1 MTTEAFITPA
11 VIRWARERNQW
22 SPHEL
27 ADKVSVKEEVLN
39 AWEQGDLRPSFS
51 KAKVLAK
58 KLRIPFGY
66 LFLSTPPSDDL
77 PLPDLRTVA
86 GEPVQTPSPDFLD
99 LLNDVMAKQ
108 QWYREYL
115 EDEEAEPVPF
125 IGRFTTT
132 DEPQKIAEDMKLT
145 LGMNNGLRSQSNSW
159 TDFLTNFMHRAE
171 DIGVLVMRSSVVE
184 NNNYRKLSVSEFRG
198 FAISDRLAP
207 LVFINGQDAKAAQI
221 FTLAHELAHLWV
233 GTSGVSNPDYRRA
246 TTQQMAETEQVCNS
260 AAAETL
266 VPASD
271 FLGRWRTG
279 RPVELNL
286 QSLAEHY
293 RVSSLV
299 VSPTGFD

>member
-66 LFLSTPPSDDL
+66 LFL
-77 PLPDLRTVA
+77 
-86 GEPVQTPSPDFLD
+86 
-99 LLNDVMAKQ
+99 
-108 QWYREYL
+108 
-115 EDEEAEPVPF
+115 
-125 IGRFTTT
+125 TTH
-132 DEPQKIAEDMKLT
+132 
-145 LGMNNGLRSQSNSW
+145 NGLRSQSNSW

-171 DIGVLVMRSSVVE
+171 DIGVLVIRSSVVE

-198 FAISDRLAP
+198 FAISDSLAP

-233 GTSGVSNPDYRRA
+233 GASGVSNPDYRRA